1 MSCPLALLARAVAP
15 CSESCAE
22 GGPSVIKR
30 SPRLSWLSKQPDVEQ
45 RVRGFFSQGACL
57 GCVAD
62 RVAEARLPSSC
73 ATVSLKLLSRAMPSA
88 GPWQAAYNRDKTFLF
103 WTMQCTSQ
111 CLHLLSSSSRASCYC
126 RACRTLPDWRGFERF
141 CAVLSPPD
149 LPECRSLSPHLNEA
163 CPLAPAAVARST
175 PIETIALP
183 MDEYAVRRTSPSLS
197 DTDAAAC
204 RTAFNTS
211 CCPAPKGAVGS
222 PPCGGPARGTCV
234 PVTSWLAA
242 QAERGQLTLESHPS
256 CSWPAAH
263 GGARCLC
270 HGNFAG
276 DDCGGCARGFMGE
289 RCDVTRPREV
299 RRSASTL
306 NYADAVK
313 WASVVRGALHGM
325 PRPLAFADENE
336 IELIH
341 EFSRTFHASG
351 WLNHF
356 HILYF
361 EAWLEAVRRDS
372 QEYSAPWWWFD
383 PSDRATLRKFNGF
396 IEHHHRS
403 SPMKHGAAAMP
414 PALFPEEKAGNLPPP
429 TVALLTEH
437 LGRYF
442 PPSAGYS
449 TELFLPNG
457 STTAELRDALAA
469 EEAHGQHKTG
479 HGQQHP
485 KAEARGEAK
494 AEAKAGAGGQGVG
507 KVLPGT
513 FSAYF
518 QRLHAVHQTVL
529 VGGGPISGGGG
540 PCTPGVQHGFA
551 SEGDLAC
558 LPLAPSHAFYDKLLR
573 DWMARHGH
581 AAACDLRVDD
591 DLLPETCVPYL
602 IPLTRLKDLC
612 DPEREGW
619 YVYE

>member
-1 MSCPLALLARAVAP
+1 MSCPLALLVRAVEP
-15 CSESCAE
+15 CSEKCLDA
-22 GGPSVIKR
+22 GPTVIKR
-30 SPRLSWLSKQPDVEQ
+30 SARLSWLSKQPDVEE
-45 RVRGFFSQGACL
+45 RVRGFFSQGECL

-73 ATVSLKLLSRAMPSA
+73 AVVSLKLLSRAMPSA
-88 GPWQAAYNRDKTFLF
+88 GPWQAAYDRDKTFLF
-103 WTMQCTSQ
+103 WTMQCTNQ
-111 CLHLLSSSSRASCYC
+111 CLHLPSTSRASCYC
-126 RACRTLPDWRGFERF
+126 RACRTLPDWGGFERF
-141 CAVLSPPD
+141 CSVLSPPD
-149 LPECRSLSPHLNEA
+149 LPECRSLSPYLKEPCA
-163 CPLAPAAVARST
+163 LAPAVIARST
-175 PIETIALP
+175 AIDTTVLP
-183 MDEYAVRRTSPSLS
+183 MNEYAVRRNSPSLTLS
-197 DTDAAAC
+197 AADAALC

-211 CCPAPKGAVGS
+211 CCPAPTGATGGL
-222 PPCGGPARGTCV
+222 PCGGPARGTCA
-234 PVTSWLAA
+234 PVAAWLVA
-242 QAERGQLTLESHPS
+242 QAERRGHGQLTRDSHPS

-270 HGNFAG
+270 RGNYAG

-289 RCDVTRPREV
+289 RCDAARPREV

-306 NYADAVK
+306 SYANATK

-361 EAWLEAVRRDS
+361 EAWLEAVRRAT

-383 PSDRATLRKFNGF
+383 PSDSETLRSFNGF
-396 IEHHHRS
+396 IEQHHRS
-403 SPMKHGAAAMP
+403 SPTKHGAVAMP
-414 PALFPEEKAGNLPPP
+414 PALFPVDKAGNLPPP

-437 LGRYF
+437 LGQYF
-442 PPSAGYS
+442 PPSGGYS
-449 TELFLPNG
+449 MALFLPNG

-469 EEAHGQHKTG
+469 EEVHSQRK
-479 HGQQHP
+479 HP
-485 KAEARGEAK
+485 KAEAK
-494 AEAKAGAGGQGVG
+494 A

-551 SEGDLAC
+551 SAGDLSC

-573 DWMARHGH
+573 EWMMRHGRT
-581 AAACDLRVDD
+581 AACDLRVED
-591 DLLPETCVPYL
+591 DLLPETCVPFL
-602 IPLTRLKDLC
+602 VPLTRLKDLC
-612 DPEREGW
+612 DPERERW